1 LCGNSGG
8 FREDFSFNM
17 QYLEIRLKREAKRY
31 EITIGRAV
39 RQDLGKL
46 LKRCLHSESRR
57 IGLISNK
64 RVFGLYG
71 KEIVQSLRREDFR
84 VLPWLMPEGERYKS
98 FDVLERAVNFLG
110 ENRLERND
118 VVVALG
124 GGVVGDLAGF
134 AAATYLRGVSLVQVP
149 TTLLAQID
157 SSVGGKTGINL
168 PFGKNM
174 VGAFHQPAAVLIDT
188 ETLESLP
195 RRELVSGFCEMVKQ
209 SLVASPKLFA
219 TTTMILKEVN
229 AGRDLLLEPKFE
241 ELVASHCR
249 FKASIV
255 ANDERESAKRSDRL
269 SRRILNFGHTTAHA
283 LEAITNYRRFRHGEA
298 VGHGMVVAGEISK
311 GLGLLTSAE
320 LESLREAV
328 ALCGTLPRADDLD
341 IDNILGA
348 LQRDKKSVG
357 GQINWVLLEKIGS
370 PRIVEGKQ
378 ISAKL
383 LRLSLREGLKKKARQ
398 KEIPGNAYTKI
409 K

>member
-1 LCGNSGG
+1 
-8 FREDFSFNM
+8 M

-31 EITIGRAV
+31 EITIGRAL
-39 RQDLGKL
+39 RRDLGKL
-46 LKRCLHSESRR
+46 IKRCLDWEPRR
-57 IGLISNK
+57 IGIISNK
-64 RVFGLYG
+64 RVFTLYG
-71 KEIVQSLRREDFR
+71 KEIVRSLRREDYR
-84 VLPWLMPEGERYKS
+84 VLHWLMPEGERHKS

-174 VGAFHQPAAVLIDT
+174 VGAFHQPSAVLIDT
-188 ETLESLP
+188 ETLASLP

-229 AGRDLLLEPKFE
+229 ARRDLLLAPKFE
-241 ELVASHCR
+241 ELVASHCS

-269 SRRILNFGHTTAHA
+269 SRRVLNFGHTTAHA

-311 GLGLLTSAE
+311 NLGLLTGAE

-328 ALCGTLPRADDLD
+328 NLCGTLPRADDLD

-370 PRIVEGKQ
+370 PRIVDGKQ

-383 LRLSLREGLKKKARQ
+383 LRLSLREGLKKTSKTER
-398 KEIPGNAYTKI
+398 YTQ
-409 K
+409 

>member
-1 LCGNSGG
+1 
-8 FREDFSFNM
+8 
-17 QYLEIRLKREAKRY
+17 
-31 EITIGRAV
+31 
-39 RQDLGKL
+39 
-46 LKRCLHSESRR
+46 
-57 IGLISNK
+57 
-64 RVFGLYG
+64 
-71 KEIVQSLRREDFR
+71 
-84 VLPWLMPEGERYKS
+84 MPEGERYKS

-110 ENRLERND
+110 ESRLERND

-134 AAATYLRGVSLVQVP
+134 AAATYLRGISLVQVP

-174 VGAFHQPAAVLIDT
+174 VGAFHQPSAVLIDT
-188 ETLESLP
+188 ETLASLP

-219 TTTMILKEVN
+219 TTIMVLKEVN
-229 AGRDLLLEPKFE
+229 ARRDLLLAPKFE
-241 ELVASHCR
+241 ALVASHCS

-255 ANDERESAKRSDRL
+255 ANDERESAKRSDCL

-298 VGHGMVVAGEISK
+298 VGHGMVVAGEISRN
-311 GLGLLTSAE
+311 LGLLTAAE
-320 LESLREAV
+320 LESLRGAV
-328 ALCGTLPRADDLD
+328 DLCGTLPRADDLD

-370 PRIVEGKQ
+370 PRIVDGKE

-383 LRLSLREGLKKKARQ
+383 LRLSLREGLKNPA
-398 KEIPGNAYTKI
+398 
-409 K
+409 